1 MPPLSLGKRGMCM
14 KTIIYFISPDKKW
27 LLLIPYLLTVFWT
40 WQRRHMVPAP
50 LGELTRDSVL
60 IAFAIVGFVCLVGLL
75 RYPLFENQ
83 RFQRAF
89 EQIGLHNSMG
99 EYPTLVAK
107 RADKHKEHGAI
118 YELKNVGISMRDFDN
133 KNAQIEA
140 ALDLKVYRV
149 EYGRKA
155 RTILV
160 YAIPR
165 KHAKPT
171 IISLNDEYLAKQLC
185 SLPNLLCV
193 GKTGSGK
200 SYALSV
206 LLGLYAHYIPNV
218 SITIC
223 DYKKSSFAQFEDTVN
238 FYGYEDVPDGIKA
251 FYQEFSERLEA
262 NDEQRNK
269 HIRVL
274 LIDEYGALI
283 GAQDKKTVE
292 ELKSMVANMLFMGRS
307 LGMRVLIGVQRADAE
322 HFKAGARDQFRS
334 ILALG
339 QLSREQKQMLFADYK
354 DKMAERN
361 GLGEG
366 YLLID
371 GQDIERVKIA
381 PIKDFEALND
391 TIRQTM
397 CR

>member
-1 MPPLSLGKRGMCM
+1 MRKAIDFLCL
-14 KTIIYFISPDKKW
+14 YKKW
-27 LLLIPYLLTVFWT
+27 GLLALYLLGPFFA
-40 WQRRHMVPAP
+40 WQYRNAIYSYVPSLFRETL
-50 LGELTRDSVL
+50 LGDLFLDML
-60 IAFAIVGFVCLVGLL
+60 LAALAFVGLVCLVGLL
-75 RYPLFENQ
+75 RYPLFEKQ
-83 RFQRAF
+83 RFQKAF
-89 EQIGLHNSMG
+89 ERIGLRNSVG
-99 EYPTLVAK
+99 ECPTLISK

-118 YELKNVGISMRDFDN
+118 YELKNVGISMLDFDN

-171 IISLNDEYLAKQLC
+171 IISLNDEYLAKQFC

-206 LLGLYAHYIPNV
+206 LLGLYARYIPNV

-223 DYKKSSFAQFEDTVN
+223 DYKKSSFAQFEDTPN
-238 FYGYEDVPDGIKA
+238 FYGYEDVPDGIRV
-251 FYQEFSERLEA
+251 FYQEFSERLAA
-262 NDEQRNK
+262 NDKERNK
-269 HIRVL
+269 RIQVL

-283 GAQDKKTVE
+283 SAQNKGVAD
-292 ELKSMVANMLFMGRS
+292 ELKTMVANMLFMGRS

-322 HFKAGARDQFRS
+322 HFKVGARDQFRA

-339 QLSREQKQMLFADYK
+339 DLSKEQRQMLFSDYK
-354 DKMAERN
+354 DKTNERN

-366 YLLID
+366 HLLID

-381 PIKDFEALND
+381 PVKDFEVLND
-391 TIRQTM
+391 TIRQAM
-397 CR
+397 SH